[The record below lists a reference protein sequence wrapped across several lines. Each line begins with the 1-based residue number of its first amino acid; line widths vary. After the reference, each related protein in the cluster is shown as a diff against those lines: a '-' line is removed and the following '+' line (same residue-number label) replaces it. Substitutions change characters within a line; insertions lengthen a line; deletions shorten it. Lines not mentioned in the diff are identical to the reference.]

1 MPFITESMLDGLRC
15 RVSQKIGDYRMAHTL
30 GVEQAA
36 ARLAALYCPEEETM
50 LRAAALLHDVTK
62 ELSDAEQLAIFA
74 AHSVTLRPDEASSP
88 KVWHG
93 MTAALIIPEKYPEFA
108 CDALISAVRW
118 HTTGRVGMSLCDWIV
133 YLADLIEEGRTF
145 PDCVALREAFWRA
158 APEKMTMVTRRRH
171 LRDVLLL
178 SFEKTLP
185 RLQSRGGTVCLDS
198 IDAWKDLQNRTE
210 I

>member
-1 MPFITESMLDGLRC
+1 MITEAMLDTLRTDIA
-15 RVSQKIGDYRMAHTL
+15 KELGDYRMAHTL

-36 ARLAALYCPEEETM
+36 ARLAALYCPEEEHL

-62 ELSDAEQLAIFA
+62 ELTDEEQLAIFA
-74 AHSVTLRPDEASSP
+74 AHGVTLRPDEASSP

-108 CDALISAVRW
+108 CDALLSAVRW
-118 HTTGRVGMSLCDWIV
+118 HTTGRAGMTLCDWIV

-145 PDCVALREAFWRA
+145 PDCVALREAFWSA
-158 APEKMTMVTRRRH
+158 DPAQMTMTARRRH

-185 RLQSRGGTVCLDS
+185 RLQRLGGVICLDS
-198 IDAWKDLQNRTE
+198 IAAWKDLQNRIE

>member
-1 MPFITESMLDGLRC
+1 MPFITESMLDRLRC

-36 ARLAALYCPEEETM
+36 ARLAALYCPEEETT

-62 ELSDAEQLAIFA
+62 ELSDAEQLTIFA
-74 AHSVTLRPDEASSP
+74 AHGVTLRPDEASSP

-93 MTAALIIPEKYPEFA
+93 MTAALIIPERYPEFA

-145 PDCVALREAFWRA
+145 PDCVALREAFWSA